1 MRWGVGWGLGK
12 YWVIAAAANV
22 FHLVVAGYFAIS
34 QMQHTAERRDDA
46 PASESAIPGDTAFG
60 YGEIL
65 CAVGE
70 LAASGTYLWQKR
82 HDKKRGY
89 IWVAVWSNWIG
100 WVSVYAL
107 GLWSVATD
115 AVYNSQ
121 ATQLIFHYAM
131 MVMLWALNEIAIP
144 EVTKKG
150 KREQAGSDD
159 SV

>member
-22 FHLVVAGYFAIS
+22 LFLVVAGYFAIS
-34 QMQHTAERRDDA
+34 QMEHTTERLDDT
-46 PASESAIPGDTAFG
+46 PESESAIPGDTAFG
-60 YGEIL
+60 YAELL
-65 CAVGE
+65 CAMGE
-70 LAASGTYLWQKR
+70 LASSVAYLWRNR

-100 WVSVYAL
+100 WVAVYAL
-107 GLWSVATD
+107 ELWSVSTD
-115 AVYNSQ
+115 SVYNSQ
-121 ATQLIFHYAM
+121 VAQLIFHYAM

-144 EVTKKG
+144 EGSKG
-150 KREQAGSDD
+150 KREHAGSDD